1 MNSFEFELEIGNN
14 NVIGSISYTEEYER
28 AHCEFNSDGDL
39 VRETLYNDYNIY
51 TDKLNVLESIEELI
65 NNRY

>member
-14 NVIGSISYTEEYER
+14 NVIGCISYTEEYESE
-28 AHCEFNSDGDL
+28 HCEFNSDGDL